1 MIDTKGQAW
10 RTIDVPS
17 NGKERSGCVSHSQ
30 GHLVYVDIR
39 TKRVAALAIYVLEDH
54 SRDRWTLRHK
64 VSAGLFGLG
73 KFPAYHDDNPVIA
86 FHPTRDVFFC
96 YDREGKRLMSYD
108 MKAKRDRW
116 TLKHKVSN
124 AVLFGLGNLPSWTLV
139 VAFHPTCDVLF
150 LYDRK
155 GEMLLS
161 YDMNQKRAHAVCAL
175 EDVEDAIHPFF
186 LYVPLYSGTLDRHMS
201 GVTIS
206 DTILTS

>member
-1 MIDTKGQAW
+1 MGKEGNTLDFALVALHDRPQDLLQRLHASHDVGPNVIAMIDTKGQAW

-108 MKAKRDRW
+108 MKAKR
-116 TLKHKVSN
+116 
-124 AVLFGLGNLPSWTLV
+124 
-139 VAFHPTCDVLF
+139 
-150 LYDRK
+150 
-155 GEMLLS
+155 
-161 YDMNQKRAHAVCAL
+161 AHVIRVL
-175 EDVEDAIHPFF
+175 EDAAHVDAEEIFYPIF
-186 LYVPLYSGTLDRHMS
+186 LYVPSLYSGTLD
-201 GVTIS
+201 GPNVN
-206 DTILTS
+206 